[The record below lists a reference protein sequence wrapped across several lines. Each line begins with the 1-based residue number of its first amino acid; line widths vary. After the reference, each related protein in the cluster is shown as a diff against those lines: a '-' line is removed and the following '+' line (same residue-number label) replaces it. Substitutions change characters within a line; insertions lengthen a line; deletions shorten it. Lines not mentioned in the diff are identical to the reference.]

1 MNEETYK
8 SIPETIELREVRFNV
23 VEPGRRTQVLTV
35 VTTLSDVA
43 QFSKEDIAELYGFR
57 WQVELD
63 IRSIKQNLNLNHL
76 RCKSPQ
82 MVRTEFRTTLLA
94 YNLIGSVSATAAL
107 LADVRPRQISFTST
121 CQYVLSAW
129 MSLSLG
135 HVPAFRIEHYCRQI
149 LKLIAQCLVGNRPG
163 RIEPRVIKRRRDKYK
178 LMMKPRDVLR
188 AEIRKHCP

>member
-94 YNLIGSVSATAAL
+94 YNLIRSVSATAAL
-107 LADVRPRQISFTST
+107 LADVRPRQTPARANTS
-121 CQYVLSAW
+121 
-129 MSLSLG
+129 
-135 HVPAFRIEHYCRQI
+135 
-149 LKLIAQCLVGNRPG
+149 
-163 RIEPRVIKRRRDKYK
+163 
-178 LMMKPRDVLR
+178 
-188 AEIRKHCP
+188 